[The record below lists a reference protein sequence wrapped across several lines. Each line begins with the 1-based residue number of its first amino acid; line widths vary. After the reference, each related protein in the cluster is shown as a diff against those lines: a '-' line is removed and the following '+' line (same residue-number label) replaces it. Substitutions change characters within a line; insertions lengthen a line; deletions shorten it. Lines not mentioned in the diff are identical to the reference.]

1 MPSVRSQNIKY
12 VHAFKKR
19 VLFIWRVIIL
29 EEQCLTRYVK
39 CQKAQVIKHLTKIR
53 EWRSF
58 HWWCKRMP
66 GEWEEEENIWNVR
79 RSPFS
84 MVWNPTLEAPLK
96 LLTANYVAL
105 CKSISHLNL
114 ILSILTVRAVMKS
127 EAQDQYLRKSNQ
139 NTHSWEEI
147 KLEEP
152 KCPGE
157 SICKPVDQ
165 PISRNSSGTSIVE
178 F

>member
-1 MPSVRSQNIKY
+1 MSDDPPSQWS
-12 VHAFKKR
+12 
-19 VLFIWRVIIL
+19 
-29 EEQCLTRYVK
+29 ET
-39 CQKAQVIKHLTKIR
+39 
-53 EWRSF
+53 
-58 HWWCKRMP
+58 P
-66 GEWEEEENIWNVR
+66 
-79 RSPFS
+79 P
-84 MVWNPTLEAPLK
+84 LEAPLK

-152 KCPGE
+152 KGSGE
-157 SICKPVDQ
+157 SICKPVGQ
-165 PISRNSSGTSIVE
+165 PISRNSSGTNVVE